1 MELYFITPNHNRLKQ
16 SGGRNFMFKE
26 DYELWLINGKH

>member
-1 MELYFITPNHNRLKQ
+1 MKLCFITPNHNILKQ
-16 SGGRNFMFKE
+16 SDGRKFMFKE